1 MGIWSDASHPF
12 SPFPGNAEGT
22 YRPMKLLVRSAVV
35 LMALAGLSGC
45 SLFKSNYV
53 VPEMSSAQE
62 QYALAYDAYRNAE
75 AFYGKSDK
83 KDAAC
88 EEAIEA
94 FRAVGKNFP
103 DDTEYRPLAELMLG
117 RCELI
122 RQNFKAAA
130 TAYEKALA
138 HNPDSVPV
146 QQVGL
151 YELGVALDGQGKYEE
166 AKEAYRTY
174 IERYSEDPAL
184 KDDKD
189 AQRRLS
195 EARRKYRTIRSE

>member
-1 MGIWSDASHPF
+1 
-12 SPFPGNAEGT
+12 
-22 YRPMKLLVRSAVV
+22 MKFLVRSAIV

-45 SLFKSNYV
+45 SLFKSKFV
-53 VPEMSSAQE
+53 IPEMSSARE

-75 AFYGKSDK
+75 AFYGMSDK

-88 EEAIEA
+88 EEAMEA
-94 FRAVGKNFP
+94 FRAVTKNFP

-122 RQNFKAAA
+122 RQNFKGAVS
-130 TAYEKALA
+130 AYEKALA

-151 YELGVALDGQGKYEE
+151 FELGVALDGQEKYEE
-166 AKEAYRTY
+166 AKEAYRAY
-174 IERYSEDPAL
+174 LEKYSEDPAL
-184 KDDKD
+184 KDDRD
-189 AQRRLS
+189 AQRRLA
-195 EARRKYRTIRSE
+195 EARKRYRTIRSE